1 MVYDYIFKGW
11 NLPMIGA
18 FVVPIGKLMLELQS
32 ERQQELQKISEI
44 IGKLESMMAMN
55 DIQNLDDSFISSAN
69 SLRESENNIN
79 FSE

>member
-11 NLPMIGA
+11 NQPMIGA

>member
-1 MVYDYIFKGW
+1 
-11 NLPMIGA
+11 MIGA
-18 FVVPIGKLMLELQS
+18 FVVPIGKLMLELQT

-55 DIQNLDDSFISSAN
+55 DIQNLDDSFVSSAN

>member
-1 MVYDYIFKGW
+1 
-11 NLPMIGA
+11 MIGA

-55 DIQNLDDSFISSAN
+55 DI
-69 SLRESENNIN
+69 
-79 FSE
+79 